1 MKITGLM
8 RALMP
13 ELIIVLAIGIF
24 AVQASAQSNQGQMG
38 NMQEG
43 QMNMAYDLHYIDMM
57 VMHHQQGMEMSQL
70 AVTKAQN
77 AQVKAFARK
86 SVTGQQRDID
96 ELKKYRD
103 QFYAGQPQM
112 DMSNMQGMGMDMHKE
127 MEATMNRLRA
137 ATGTAFDRAFLD
149 SMISHHQMA
158 TDMSKE
164 ATTQAEHEEIKN
176 FARKTG
182 AMQWGEIADMNKM
195 KTSLGGAGTTKT
207 PTRRPQAKKPAPKKK
222 STGGHVH

>member
-1 MKITGLM
+1 
-8 RALMP
+8 
-13 ELIIVLAIGIF
+13 
-24 AVQASAQSNQGQMG
+24 
-38 NMQEG
+38 
-43 QMNMAYDLHYIDMM
+43 MNMPYDLHYIDMM
-57 VMHHQQGMEMSQL
+57 LMHHQQGMEMSQL
-70 AVTKAQN
+70 AVTKWQN
-77 AQVKAFARK
+77 AQVKAFAQN
-86 SVTGQQRDID
+86 SVTGQQRDIA

-127 MEATMNRLRA
+127 METTMKRLRA

-182 AMQWGEIADMNKM
+182 AVQWGEIADMNKM
-195 KTSLGGAGTTKT
+195 KASLGRTGTTKT
-207 PTRRPQAKKPAPKKK
+207 TTRTQAKKPAPKKK
-222 STGGHVH
+222 SAGGHVH